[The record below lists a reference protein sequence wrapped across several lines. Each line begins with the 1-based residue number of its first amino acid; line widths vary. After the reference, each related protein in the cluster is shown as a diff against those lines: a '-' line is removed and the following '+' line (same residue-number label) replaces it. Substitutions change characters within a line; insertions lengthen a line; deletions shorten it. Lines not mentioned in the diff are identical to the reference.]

1 MLYYSCKIVVK
12 VDDEIFMCNV
22 KFCANCSENKNSLM
36 ADISPQFEK
45 FYAGFTVCFKQDS
58 IKNDTKCPM
67 CGKEGLIDSGI
78 TENDLNDI
86 GLVSNYNRQLL
97 ESMIKLHNKDII
109 EYELKMTQFRTQY
122 ERQQSLKQTQVQ
134 QSDQS
139 DNRPKCPTC
148 GSTNIRKISA
158 TSKAIGAIGFGLFSK
173 TARSQ
178 YECLDCK
185 YKW

>member
-1 MLYYSCKIVVK
+1 
-12 VDDEIFMCNV
+12 MCNV

-122 ERQQSLKQTQVQ
+122 EQQQSLKQTQVQ
-134 QSDQS
+134 QSN
-139 DNRPKCPTC
+139 NRPKCPTC
-148 GSTNIRKISA
+148 GSTNIQKISA
-158 TSKAIGAIGFGLFSK
+158 TRKAMGAIGFGLFSK

>member
-12 VDDEIFMCNV
+12 VDEEIFMCNV

-58 IKNDTKCPM
+58 LKNDTKCPM

-97 ESMIKLHNKDII
+97 ESMIKLHNEDII
-109 EYELKMTQFRTQY
+109 EYELKMSQFRNQL
-122 ERQQSLKQTQVQ
+122 EQKRANERARRQQQTQ
-134 QSDQS
+134 
-139 DNRPKCPTC
+139 NMPKCPTC
-148 GSTNIRKISA
+148 GSTNIEKISVG
-158 TSKAIGAIGFGLFSK
+158 KKIGGSFLFGIFSSDVRNTMHCK
-173 TARSQ
+173 
-178 YECLDCK
+178 DCGV
-185 YKW
+185 KW

>member
-12 VDDEIFMCNV
+12 VDEEIFMCNV

-58 IKNDTKCPM
+58 LKNDTKCPM

-97 ESMIKLHNKDII
+97 ESMIKLHNEDII
-109 EYELKMTQFRTQY
+109 EYELKMSQFHIQY
-122 ERQQSLKQTQVQ
+122 EQQKMQKQATQQSNTTT
-134 QSDQS
+134 
-139 DNRPKCPTC
+139 KCPRC
-148 GSTNIRKISA
+148 GNTTFTPIKKKWSMWAGFATNQVELVCNNCGYKM
-158 TSKAIGAIGFGLFSK
+158 KAK
-173 TARSQ
+173 
-178 YECLDCK
+178 
-185 YKW
+185 

>member
-1 MLYYSCKIVVK
+1 
-12 VDDEIFMCNV
+12 MCNV

-58 IKNDTKCPM
+58 LKNDTKCPM

-97 ESMIKLHNKDII
+97 ESMIKLHNEDII
-109 EYELKMTQFRTQY
+109 EYELKMSQFRTQY
-122 ERQQSLKQTQVQ
+122 EQQQSLKQTQVQ

-148 GSTNIRKISA
+148 GSTNIQKISVR
-158 TSKAIGAIGFGLFSK
+158 KKIGGSMLFGIFSSDVRNTMHCK
-173 TARSQ
+173 
-178 YECLDCK
+178 DCGA
-185 YKW
+185 KW